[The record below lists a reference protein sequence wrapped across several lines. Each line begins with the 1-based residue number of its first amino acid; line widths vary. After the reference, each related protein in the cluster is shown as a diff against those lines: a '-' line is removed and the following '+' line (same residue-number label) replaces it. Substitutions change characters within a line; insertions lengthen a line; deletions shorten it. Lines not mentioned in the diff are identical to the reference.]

1 MQISLWTSLV
11 DAVAA
16 IHLGYQL
23 AAIVIISLLLIRTAA
38 ITHRQILHIL
48 GFYLLGLIGYLI
60 TILLLNSGVID
71 EGTIPQHIAILVMG
85 LAAIRLAGL
94 ILFHRLLPLIQ
105 IHAPTILQDILV
117 TIAYLL
123 WCMVRLSEIGLDF
136 SSIVTTSAVITAVL
150 AFSLQDTL
158 GNILGGTALQLDDSI
173 HIGDWVK
180 VDDAVGRVVDICWRS
195 TSIETRNWETVV
207 IPNSILMKG
216 KFTILGRRQGEPI
229 QLRRWIRF
237 SVEFSVPPAQVIH
250 TVDTAIHQADIANVA
265 SQPLPNCVA
274 MGIDGSTINYA
285 LRYWL
290 TDLAVDDPTD
300 SAVRTHI
307 YAALKRASIEFALPQ
322 QSLHLYKESRKVRAK
337 AHSRDIKHRIEL
349 LERVALF
356 ANLDQE
362 ERRVI
367 AEQLTYA
374 PFVEG
379 DVITQQGTVANWLY
393 ILIEGQA
400 EVVLSSEGEQRQVN
414 IINGGEAGSFFGEM
428 GLLTGAPRAANV
440 IALTDVECYRLDKEA
455 FEQVI
460 KARPVIA
467 EEISRTMA
475 KRDADLSMAK
485 NDLDRETRD
494 RLAAAQHDELLVKIR
509 HFFGL

>member
-1 MQISLWTSLV
+1 M
-11 DAVAA
+11 DAQNKLSQNSDSPV
-16 IHLGYQL
+16 GYQL

-229 QLRRWIRF
+229 QLRRWINF
-237 SVEFSVPPAQVIH
+237 NVEFNVTPALVIH
-250 TVDTAIHQADIANVA
+250 TVESAMHQAGIPNVA
-265 SQPLPNCVA
+265 AQPAANCVA
-274 MGIDGSTINYA
+274 MSIEGSTINYA

-322 QSLHLYKESRKVRAK
+322 QSLHLYKESHKLRAK
-337 AHSRDIKHRIEL
+337 EHSRDIKQRIAL

-356 ANLDQE
+356 ATLDE
-362 ERRVI
+362 EARRAI
-367 AEQLTYA
+367 AEQLTSGSRYFCGSMFWASKPSKRQILNATVYA
-374 PFVEG
+374 YGAPTSCVRC
-379 DVITQQGTVANWLY
+379 VITSSRLY
-393 ILIEGQA
+393 TTP
-400 EVVLSSEGEQRQVN
+400 S
-414 IINGGEAGSFFGEM
+414 
-428 GLLTGAPRAANV
+428 LTLR
-440 IALTDVECYRLDKEA
+440 RHK
-455 FEQVI
+455 
-460 KARPVIA
+460 
-467 EEISRTMA
+467 
-475 KRDADLSMAK
+475 
-485 NDLDRETRD
+485 
-494 RLAAAQHDELLVKIR
+494 AAAASSPSFAHAQLRICRRRRLSGTNRPHFALHGGQRTHPLLKVM
-509 HFFGL
+509 